1 VAALF
6 ADGLQSSMS
15 DLLETT
21 LPKSKADFTDE
32 RACGFNELRA
42 PQDSLLLTRDLKY
55 TTDVSV
61 ASQVSSGCDT
71 IH

>member
-1 VAALF
+1 
-6 ADGLQSSMS
+6 MS
-15 DLLETT
+15 ESFETT

-32 RACGFNELRA
+32 RVCGFNELRA
-42 PQDSLLLTRDLKY
+42 LQDTLLLSRHLEYKTDL
-55 TTDVSV
+55 SV